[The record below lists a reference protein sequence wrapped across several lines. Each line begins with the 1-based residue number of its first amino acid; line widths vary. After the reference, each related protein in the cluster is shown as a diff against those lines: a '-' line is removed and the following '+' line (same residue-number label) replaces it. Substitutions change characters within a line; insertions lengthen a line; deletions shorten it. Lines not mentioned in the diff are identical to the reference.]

1 MKEIIVLLLILI
13 QGQVTSDVIL
23 KKELIGTW
31 KIEKVHITGPG
42 ICVPNDINQ
51 IIGSTF
57 TFTDEHLRYITS
69 NNNWFLVSND
79 DQLYW
84 FIKDELLIIK
94 SNNHQEDYRSKVTFE
109 KGRLN
114 LHLSNLITIRMA
126 RI

>member
-31 KIEKVHITGPG
+31 KIEKVYITRPG
-42 ICVPNDINQ
+42 ICIPNDINQ

-84 FIKDELLIIK
+84 FIKDEHLIIK
-94 SNNHQEDYRSKVTFE
+94 SNNHQDYRSKITFE
-109 KGRLN
+109 KGKLK
-114 LHLSNLITIRMA
+114 LHLSNLIAIRL
-126 RI
+126 IKI